1 MALIKC
7 KECGHEVSDKATKC
21 PKCGCPT
28 TKEEEKPVHIEEAQ
42 PLYDEE
48 DNGGRS
54 HKWLYVIIALLLVI
68 LAGGSYYYFCYNHQK
83 QEAEDREKFVKDS
96 INQTRQDS
104 INQARQD
111 SINQVKQDSIK
122 RAKLAEDY
130 KVIKVDEDV
139 CDMRLAVMSNGK
151 LITTKIGEYM
161 GVLEILDKHDYDGN
175 GITDCLIMTGPGGAN
190 PCAYSIVYYDEDN
203 NKIKTAWIDI
213 IDIYDEGN
221 YYEVNKVTLPQGKQ
235 IWQIIFKAG
244 LEKRIF
250 RFDGEK
256 TTLYKIEKKKLAKT
270 IKTFTHLSVF
280 GTEETSDEETRRLEY
295 DIDGDGVTETFTF
308 YSNQSHAF
316 DWGRSMSFDITWDNG
331 KKSEGVYCA
340 EKFEILSSKTKGLY
354 DILADDLFLLKWDG
368 KTYKKR

>member
-1 MALIKC
+1 MLIKC
-7 KECGHEVSDKATKC
+7 NQCGHMISDKAKKC

-28 TKEEEKPVHIEEAQ
+28 TKEEEKPVQIEEAQ

-68 LAGGSYYYFCYNHQK
+68 LAGGGYYYFYYNHQK

-96 INQTRQDS
+96 INHARQDS
-104 INQARQD
+104 INHARQD
-111 SINQVKQDSIK
+111 SINQVRQDSIK

-130 KVIKVDEDV
+130 KVIKVDED
-139 CDMRLAVMSNGK
+139 DMRIAVMSNGK
-151 LITTKIGEYM
+151 LITTKIGEYI

-175 GITDCLIMTGPGGAN
+175 GITDCLIMTGPGGVSN

-203 NKIKTAWIDI
+203 NKIKTAG

-221 YYEVNKVTLPQGKQ
+221 YSHEVNKVTLPQGKQ

-244 LEKRIF
+244 IEKRIF

-308 YSNQSHAF
+308 YSNASHAF
-316 DWGRSMSFDITWDNG
+316 DWGRGMSFDITWDNG

-354 DILADDLFLLKWDG
+354 DILVDDLFLFKWDG
-368 KTYKKR
+368 KDYTMSK